1 MAATFISPCNNLF
14 VARTN
19 CKLLVILVK
28 SRVICEG
35 PPYPL
40 PSVLSHSS
48 PSVFHFPAGERP
60 EAMQTNAAPT
70 AVALASWSCHF
81 GKDTQAVRVISTM
94 VAALVLLE
102 ACSSML
108 LQGAG
113 GGFGVGGD
121 GGGNQGASQEG
132 DEKREKLE
140 KPPPSNPALDPKEA
154 CGHVNTGS
162 RNARW

>member
-1 MAATFISPCNNLF
+1 
-14 VARTN
+14 
-19 CKLLVILVK
+19 
-28 SRVICEG
+28 
-35 PPYPL
+35 
-40 PSVLSHSS
+40 
-48 PSVFHFPAGERP
+48 
-60 EAMQTNAAPT
+60 MQTNAAPA

-113 GGFGVGGD
+113 GGVGGGG
-121 GGGNQGASQEG
+121 GGGNQGASKEEHG
-132 DEKREKLE
+132 KREKLE
-140 KPPPSNPALDPKEA
+140 KLPPSNPALDPKEA